1 MSMLRFPKLI
11 SLDVLSCRP
20 PCQPPRATIPAGA
33 PVRGMGVTAGLR
45 RSIMGPSTPIGGSLS
60 AGDRAYISGLFF

>member
-1 MSMLRFPKLI
+1 M
-11 SLDVLSCRP
+11 
-20 PCQPPRATIPAGA
+20 
-33 PVRGMGVTAGLR
+33 RGMGVTAGLR